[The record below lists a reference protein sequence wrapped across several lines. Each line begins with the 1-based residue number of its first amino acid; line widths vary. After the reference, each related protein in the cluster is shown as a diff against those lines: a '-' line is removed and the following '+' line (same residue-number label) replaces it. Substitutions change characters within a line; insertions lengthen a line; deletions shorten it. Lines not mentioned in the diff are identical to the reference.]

1 MAQETL
7 AQVFGANAT
16 QNANTLTI
24 TKADLASTGYTPTA
38 NDPPARIL
46 LALLINA
53 MNNALN
59 TTYQSTNPEIVV
71 TISQNSYPTIINRNN
86 NNYVQNSLTVG
97 LEDLYSSSGAINPQD
112 YL

>member
-7 AQVFGANAT
+7 QQVFGANANQT
-16 QNANTLTI
+16 ATTLTI
-24 TKADLASTGYTPTA
+24 TKADLASTGYTPSA

-46 LALLINA
+46 LAVLINA

-59 TTYQSTNPEIVV
+59 TTYQSTNPEVVV
-71 TISQNSYPTIINRNN
+71 TIAQSSYPTIINRNN
-86 NNYVQNSLTVG
+86 NNYVQQSLTVG
-97 LEDLYSSSGAINPQD
+97 MEDLYSSSGTINPQD